1 MTADRRALPQIIAF
15 GGHSIT
21 SSDEDVAL
29 SRYILDQVHAER
41 PRICFLHQG
50 SGEDA
55 FYIAN
60 FYRHFLELNALPSD
74 LSLFRPHT
82 AGISPFLLEQDIVYV
97 GGGNTKSMLA
107 LWREW
112 GVHRILRQAWQ
123 QGTVLSG
130 VSAGAICWFE
140 QGLTDS
146 IPGKLTSLDCLGLL
160 SGSCSP
166 HFDGEPERRPSY
178 HRLIAAGEMK
188 DGYGIDNNVAL
199 HFVGDDI
206 LRVVSSRAGAQAWRV
221 ERTTSGS
228 TETDLQASVMLEL
241 EDGDGQLT
249 MQTNPLTSAL

>member
-21 SSDEDVAL
+21 DIEEDVAL
-29 SRYILDQVHAER
+29 SRYLLDQIPEER

-55 FYIAN
+55 LYIAN
-60 FYRHFLELNALPSD
+60 FYRHFLQLNAMPSD

-82 AGISPFLLEQDIVYV
+82 AGIAPFLFEQDIIYV

-112 GVHRILRQAWQ
+112 GVDRILNQVWQ
-123 QGTVLSG
+123 RGTVLSG

-146 IPGKLTSLDCLGLL
+146 VPGELTVLDCLGFL

-166 HFDGEPERRPSY
+166 HFDGEAERRPSY
-178 HRLIAAGEMK
+178 HRLIESGEMK
-188 DGYGIDNNVAL
+188 DGYGIDNNVGL
-199 HFVGDDI
+199 HFVGAEI
-206 LRVVSSRAGAQAWRV
+206 SRVVSSRASAQAWRV
-221 ERTTSGS
+221 ERSDGGV
-228 TETDLQASVMLEL
+228 TESELKASVILRL

-249 MQTNPLTSAL
+249 VQTNPSKRAQ

>member
-21 SSDEDVAL
+21 SNDEDVAM
-29 SRYILDQVHAER
+29 SRYILHQVHAER

-60 FYRHFLELNALPSD
+60 FYRHFLKLNALPSD

-82 AGISPFLLEQDIVYV
+82 AGISPFLLEQDIIYV

-112 GVHRILRQAWQ
+112 GVDRILRQAWQ

-146 IPGKLTSLDCLGLL
+146 IPGKLTSLDCLGFL

-166 HFDGEPERRPSY
+166 HFDGEPERRLTY
-178 HRLIAAGEMK
+178 HRLVAAGEMK
-188 DGYGIDNNVAL
+188 EGYGIDNNVGL
-199 HFVGDDI
+199 HFIGADVS
-206 LRVVSSRAGAQAWRV
+206 RVVSSRAGAQAWRV
-221 ERTTSGS
+221 EPTINGS
-228 TETDLQASVMLEL
+228 TESDLQASAILGL
-241 EDGDGQLT
+241 EDDDGQLT
-249 MQTNPLTSAL
+249 MQPNPLTSAL